1 MSYVSAPVSTVTP
14 DGHGTQGGFFRA
26 RRLKEVT
33 GDGDYPGDLG
43 GLEER

>member
-1 MSYVSAPVSTVTP
+1 MSYVSTPVWAATP
-14 DGHGTQGGFFRA
+14 TAMRLMVVSFGS
-26 RRLKEVT
+26 RRLNEVT